1 MPTIRCLL
9 PDANY
14 QMPTIGCPQSDAY
27 YQMPTIKSPIG
38 CQLPDASDAYHQKP
52 TIRCLLLNAYFY
64 ANYLTEVWLSCSDV
78 IQGLLPKPYFPI
90 WQCCGICV
98 IRIWSLHTYRMLTK
112 CKQDSYFTK
121 WWQPKTRP
129 HVTTDAN
136 YICLL
141 SRCLLSDAF
150 LLSDARC
157 LLSDTNYQMP
167 AHCQIPTI
175 RFLVLSDAYY
185 QQKHGL
191 IILSRNMTLTRPPQR
206 SLAVWTMV
214 FFSNECYTSYLN
226 WDIKK
231 ILLTMQ
237 TWNMNDNY

>member
-1 MPTIRCLL
+1 MPTIKCLLSNASYQMPTIRCQL
-9 PDANY
+9 
-14 QMPTIGCPQSDAY
+14 SDAY
-27 YQMPTIKSPIG
+27 YQMPTIRWL
-38 CQLPDASDAYHQKP
+38 LPDTYYQKP
-52 TIRCLLLNAYFY
+52 TIRCLLWNAYHH
-64 ANYLTEVWLSCSDV
+64 AKYLTEVWLSCSDV

-150 LLSDARC
+150 LLSE
-157 LLSDTNYQMP
+157 LLLKIS
-167 AHCQIPTI
+167 
-175 RFLVLSDAYY
+175 LVCISSACTPFERLQYY
-185 QQKHGL
+185 
-191 IILSRNMTLTRPPQR
+191 
-206 SLAVWTMV
+206 
-214 FFSNECYTSYLN
+214 Y
-226 WDIKK
+226 
-231 ILLTMQ
+231 
-237 TWNMNDNY
+237 

>member
-27 YQMPTIKSPIG
+27 YKMPTIKSPIG
-38 CQLPDASDAYHQKP
+38 CQLPDASDAYYQKP

-121 WWQPKTRP
+121 WWQPKTKP

-141 SRCLLSDAF
+141 SRCLLSD
-150 LLSDARC
+150 D
-157 LLSDTNYQMP
+157 NYQ
-167 AHCQIPTI
+167 
-175 RFLVLSDAYY
+175 
-185 QQKHGL
+185 
-191 IILSRNMTLTRPPQR
+191 
-206 SLAVWTMV
+206 
-214 FFSNECYTSYLN
+214 
-226 WDIKK
+226 
-231 ILLTMQ
+231 
-237 TWNMNDNY
+237 